1 MSGISSLLGAINLTF
16 ILRLFFIAIN
26 YASFIKKFNKYKFI
40 LFKFSV
46 DLKANNCSKSN
57 LDHTRLESKME
68 PDKDPQK
75 PSRAERA
82 ERAEQLSTP
91 PDPKHDSKLAGKS
104 RYGTDLKLKN
114 NSWAAFLGR
123 KGPNL
128 YAHQLADSQIKSGK
142 AITVGVLNEIL
153 AYSNILVSE
162 DTLNSLINMPR
173 FVFTNLDKIE
183 TRRLIQDKLGLP
195 HSKTQVRGVYIFTC
209 IDTNE
214 KYVGSSSQLALR
226 LRGYFNQTH
235 KISGKLIPLIKAKS
249 LASFKLEVICLPY
262 YSEFRPEIVLEQY
275 FLLDP
280 SFNLNTIKVSN
291 NPSGSSS
298 KPLYMYN
305 RDKSILYYYTLQQK
319 DFISKLNISHIT
331 FTKHLEKGTY
341 YLGKY
346 LFLREKVKTASGPEL
361 INKTLPDIALMLQ
374 KDRVKF
380 NKNKLSSLTKA
391 VLLIDIYTKEEI
403 LCESLG
409 KCIKYIKSKNKP
421 ASLTTLVKYLNSNIA
436 YHGYICKFVVN
447 KS

>member
-1 MSGISSLLGAINLTF
+1 
-16 ILRLFFIAIN
+16 
-26 YASFIKKFNKYKFI
+26 
-40 LFKFSV
+40 LFKSSI
-46 DLKANNCSKSN
+46 DLKANNRTKSN
-57 LDHTRLESKME
+57 EEATRLEPNME
-68 PDKDPQK
+68 PDKEPQK
-75 PSRAERA
+75 
-82 ERAEQLSTP
+82 
-91 PDPKHDSKLAGKS
+91 PKHDSKLGVCFARKGRKKTLHA
-104 RYGTDLKLKN
+104 TDLKLKN
-114 NSWAAFLGR
+114 NSWAAILGR

-128 YAHQLADSQIKSGK
+128 YAHQLADIQIKSGK
-142 AITVGVLNEIL
+142 AISVGVLNEIL

-183 TRRLIQDKLGLP
+183 TRGLIQDKLGLP
-195 HSKTQVRGVYIFTC
+195 PLRGKTQIRGVYIFTC

-214 KYVGSSSQLALR
+214 KYVGSSSQLAFR

-249 LASFKLEVICLPY
+249 LASFKLEVICLPDY
-262 YSEFRPEIVLEQY
+262 PEFRPEIVLEQY

-305 RDKSILYYYTLQQK
+305 RDKSILYYFTLQQK
-319 DFISKLNISHIT
+319 DFISKLNISHFT

-346 LFLREKVKTASGPEL
+346 LFLREKVKTAEV
-361 INKTLPDIALMLQ
+361 INIPLPDIALMLQ

-380 NKNKLSSLTKA
+380 NKNKPLGSLTKA
-391 VLLIDIYTKEEI
+391 VLLIDIHKEEI

-409 KCIKYIKSKNKP
+409 KCVKYIKSKNIP
-421 ASLTTLVKYLNSNIA
+421 ASQATLVKYLNTKIA
-436 YHGYICKFVVN
+436 YHGYICKSVDN
-447 KS
+447 KP